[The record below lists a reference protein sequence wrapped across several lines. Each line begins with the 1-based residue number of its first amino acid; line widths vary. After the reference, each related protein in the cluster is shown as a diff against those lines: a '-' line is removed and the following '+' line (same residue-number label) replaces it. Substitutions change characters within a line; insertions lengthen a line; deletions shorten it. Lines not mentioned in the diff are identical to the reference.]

1 MNIDFYLILAGHTN
15 EVARAFRN
23 RGVLQENW
31 LLISATIVIG
41 TVWLSLYLWEN
52 LQIKRKASAET
63 PLGLFYDL
71 CKTHRLSRTDI
82 NYLLKVVDEHAQ
94 EQPALVFID
103 PAILHTYANDG
114 GTDSRYF
121 EMLTKKLFQR

>member
-1 MNIDFYLILAGHTN
+1 MNSDLWLILAGHTD

-31 LLISATIVIG
+31 LLISASIVIG
-41 TVWLSLYLWEN
+41 SVWLALYLWEK
-52 LQIKRKASAET
+52 LQIQRKASDDT

-82 NYLLKVVDEHAQ
+82 NYLLKATEEHAM

-103 PAILHTYANDG
+103 PGILHHYASDG
-114 GTDSRYF
+114 GADSRYY
-121 EMLTKKLFQR
+121 EDLASKLFQR

>member
-1 MNIDFYLILAGHTN
+1 MNFDFWLTFAGHTDD
-15 EVARAFRN
+15 VSRAFRN
-23 RGVLQENW
+23 RGILQENW

-41 TVWLSLYLWEN
+41 SVWLGLYLWEN
-52 LQIKRKASAET
+52 LQIQRKASADT

-82 NYLLKVVDEHAQ
+82 SYLLKATDEHAQ

-103 PAILHTYANDG
+103 PGILQHYATDG
-114 GTDSRYF
+114 GTDARYY
-121 EMLTKKLFQR
+121 EDLAKKLFQP